1 VCEIF
6 LDCLH
11 FCGNILTLR
20 RQLYIAHRGTG
31 ATAAAN
37 GAKAAT
43 SASTKAA
50 STSSK
55 VIAGAKKAYEVY
67 DDVNTFK
74 KHTYDLVDKS
84 IDMGTEL
91 DENIK
96 AGQSADV
103 TALEATK
110 AAMDV
115 AALLDPT
122 GTAATIA
129 AYTYPKCS
137 AYFGEPPAVE
147 TAVDVTTAVL
157 EVEAAETDQV
167 EYEER
172 ADFSCQGSK
181 GNVWNSPAIVGCKGY
196 NLKNGKCRYSKAN
209 TQANLLA
216 KCKRTCSFDKYCN
229 GFSLS
234 IGTCYYRKGKP
245 SACKSSPGSTMYFK
259 K

>member
-1 VCEIF
+1 MCEIV
-6 LDCLH
+6 LNCLH
-11 FCGNILTLR
+11 FCGNILTLG

-37 GAKAAT
+37 AAKAAA

-55 VIAGAKKAYEVY
+55 IATGVKKTYEVY
-67 DDVNTFK
+67 SEV
-74 KHTYDLVDKS
+74 KHKYDLVDKS
-84 IDMGTEL
+84 IDVGTGI

-110 AAMDV
+110 AALDV

-147 TAVDVTTAVL
+147 TAVDVTATVL
-157 EVEAAETDQV
+157 EVEAAETDHV
-167 EYEER
+167 KYEER
-172 ADFSCQGSK
+172 DDFSCQGSE

-196 NLKNGKCRYSKAN
+196 NLKNGKCRYSKAD

-216 KCKRTCSFDKYCN
+216 KCKRTCSFDKYCD

-234 IGTCYYRKGKP
+234 VGTCYYRKGKP
-245 SACKSSPGSTMYFK
+245 SACKRSPGSTMYFK